1 MDGVILAAGPGTRL
15 RPLTNAIP
23 KALVSV
29 GPWPLAEHVLRGFAS
44 AGVDNVVF
52 VTGWLAAKVEAYFA
66 DGERWDVATSFVRQG
81 EAKGTAHALAQAE
94 MSVRTTPFFLAYGDI
109 FLLDARNYPDF
120 LEFHLAGGFD
130 WSIMCD
136 EIDDPWEGAAVY
148 LDGGGRVERII
159 EKPPKGSSTTNL
171 NKRGIC
177 LLDSRVFD
185 FIADLAPAANGEYY
199 LTDAIAA
206 AIAAGLSV
214 GGYVVR
220 GFSSDVGT
228 LERLE
233 DARRLWT
240 AKESEK

>member
-23 KALVSV
+23 KALVNV

-44 AGVDNVVF
+44 AGVDNVTF

-94 MSVRTTPFFLAYGDI
+94 GSVRTTPFFLAYGDI
-109 FLLDARNYPDF
+109 FLLESRNWIDF

-148 LDGGGRVERII
+148 RDSDRVTRLI
-159 EKPPKGSSTTNL
+159 EKPPKGASTTNL

-185 FIADLAPAANGEYY
+185 FIVDLAPSANGEYY

-228 LERLE
+228 LDRLE
-233 DARRLWT
+233 DARKRWV
-240 AKESEK
+240 AKENEK